1 MTKGVYTCS
10 MIQYF
15 LDAHVAQASKGTESV
30 KSLKKANEDLHEC
43 GQNGINTRLMCHSLI
58 HDRKQ

>member
-15 LDAHVAQASKGTESV
+15 LDSHVAQASKETESV
-30 KSLKKANEDLHEC
+30 KSLKKGNEDLHEC
-43 GQNGINTRLMCHSLI
+43 GQNGKNTRLANVSFI
-58 HDRKQ
+58 HT